1 MKLEILV
8 FGSENFNNTIQEIK
22 ENFDYSLIFFDFENP
37 QFHISSNIVGVIV
50 DNQIYK
56 NNDNFNMVNK
66 FNKKPIIFLT
76 NDLNTINHNNFN
88 NKILL
93 PIFLLEFKNKIK
105 NIIATSKFI
114 LNSAVKIKEYILNKN
129 EKKLIKFDISISL
142 TEREVQ
148 LVELLF
154 KEKKSLSKKF
164 ILKKIWNY
172 STSADT
178 HTVETHI
185 YRLRKKISNKFKD
198 NNFILNNGNG
208 YSLWKREIKLH
219 WIYFQ
224 KNTEKE
230 LLKQKREKVV
240 LKEKKRSN

>member
-22 ENFDYSLIFFDFENP
+22 ENFDYSLIFFDFKKP
-37 QFHISSNIVGVIV
+37 QIYDSATIVGVIV
-50 DNQIYK
+50 DTQIYK
-56 NNDNFNMVNK
+56 NNNYLSIINK
-66 FNKKPIIFLT
+66 FNTKPIIFFS
-76 NDLNTINHNNFN
+76 NDLDIINQNNFN

-93 PIFLLEFKNKIK
+93 PISLLEFKNKIR

-114 LNSAVKIKEYILNKN
+114 FNSSIEVKDYILNKN

-148 LVELLF
+148 LIELLF
-154 KEKKSLSKKF
+154 KEKKSLSKSF

-172 STSADT
+172 SSSADT

-198 NNFILNNGNG
+198 NNFILNNSSG
-208 YSLWKREIKLH
+208 YSL
-219 WIYFQ
+219 
-224 KNTEKE
+224 
-230 LLKQKREKVV
+230 
-240 LKEKKRSN
+240 

>member
-8 FGSENFNNTIQEIK
+8 FGSKNFNNTMQEIK
-22 ENFDYSLIFFDFENP
+22 ENFDYSLIFFDFKNP
-37 QFHISSNIVGVIV
+37 QFDDSTTIVGVIV
-50 DNQIYK
+50 DTQIYK
-56 NNDNFNMVNK
+56 NYSNLSIINK
-66 FNKKPIIFLT
+66 FNSKPIIFVSNNL
-76 NDLNTINHNNFN
+76 DTINQNNFN

-93 PIFLLEFKNKIK
+93 PISLLEFKNRIR
-105 NIIATSKFI
+105 NIIVASKFI
-114 LNSAVKIKEYILNKN
+114 LNSSIKVKNYILNKN

-148 LVELLF
+148 LIELLF
-154 KEKKSLSKKF
+154 KEKKSLTKSF

-198 NNFILNNGNG
+198 NNFILNNING
-208 YSLWKREIKLH
+208 YSL
-219 WIYFQ
+219 
-224 KNTEKE
+224 
-230 LLKQKREKVV
+230 
-240 LKEKKRSN
+240 